1 MSSSKNVVIL
11 GASFSGLPMA
21 HYLIKHLP
29 ADYTVTLVS
38 PSNHLF
44 WNVASPRAIVA
55 PELLGKN
62 HADLFLPFLP
72 AFEKYTAG
80 RFTFVQGKAISSDPA
95 ANTVT
100 VQTQSD
106 NAKSGQSREVTLNYA
121 HLIVATGSREAS
133 GSWGFKATGNG
144 SHVDTQSAITATRS
158 SLTAAKTIVVSGAG
172 TTGVEVVGEIASYY
186 EGQGKNITLVS
197 SSAQPLAMVPESV
210 GKAARYHLE
219 KMGVQIRDNARVT
232 NESKKTTG
240 TGTTLTLSTG
250 ETITA
255 DVHISTWGIAP
266 NTEFFARELLDS
278 AGWVTTD
285 KYLRTPAHKNVWALG
300 DVTHWG
306 NRKLTTIE
314 AMHNVVAANLLAVI
328 NGKSEAEFQEYK
340 HKNDLLLL
348 VPMGAKFGRAT
359 AYLFGMKI
367 WGWIA
372 WLLKGRTYMVESN
385 RPLADGLI
393 TSGRAKI

>member
-1 MSSSKNVVIL
+1 MSSPKNVVIL

-29 ADYTVTLVS
+29 ADYTVTLVN
-38 PSNHLF
+38 PSTHIY
-44 WNVASPRAIVA
+44 WNVAAPRAVVS

-62 HADLFLPFLP
+62 HTDLFLPFLP
-72 AFEKYTAG
+72 AFEKYSAG
-80 RFTFVQGKAISSDPA
+80 RFTFVQGKAVSSNPA
-95 ANTVT
+95 SNTVT
-100 VQTQSD
+100 VQTCTD
-106 NAKSGQSREVTLNYA
+106 DAKAGASREVVLSYT

-144 SHVDTQSAITATRS
+144 THTDTRAAIAATRS
-158 SLTAAKTIVVSGAG
+158 LLEAARSIVVSGAG
-172 TTGVEVVGEIASYY
+172 TTGVEVVGEIASYF
-186 EGQGKNITLVS
+186 EGQGKQITLVS
-197 SSAQPLAMVPESV
+197 SSAQPLAVVREAV

-219 KMGVQIRDNARVT
+219 KMGVQIRDNAKVT
-232 NESKKTTG
+232 RETKITG
-240 TGTTLTLSTG
+240 TGTELVLSTG

-255 DVHISTWGIAP
+255 DLHISTWGIAP
-266 NTEFFARELLDS
+266 NTGFLTKELLDR

-285 KYLRTPAHKNVWALG
+285 KYMRTPAYSNVWALG

-314 AMHNVVAANLLAVI
+314 AMHNIVAVNLLAVI
-328 NGKSEAEFQEYK
+328 NGKSEADLKEYK
-340 HKNDLLLL
+340 HKDDLLLI

-367 WGWIA
+367 WGWLA
-372 WLLKGRTYMVESN
+372 WLLKGKTYMIESN
-385 RPLADGLI
+385 RPIADGLV
-393 TSGRAKI
+393 TSGRSKI